1 MALTQDTDTD
11 SYTSYSHRLVYP
23 PCNRFFIEPKA
34 AASAIKCNIT
44 VIDSQWELCRLL
56 VVPFAPK
63 RGKREIFIDEELQE
77 RREEV
82 E

>member
-1 MALTQDTDTD
+1 MTPTPPTATD
-11 SYTSYSHRLVYP
+11 SSTLLARGSLLSQRQQLV
-23 PCNRFFIEPKA
+23 PKA
-34 AASAIKCNIT
+34 AASAIKCN
-44 VIDSQWELCRLL
+44 VIDSQRELCRLL